1 MELNLKNKKTS
12 EYAVSQLF
20 ANWVKKDFGKI
31 NKYIQKTWLN
41 NEGKDGFKKM
51 FGMIEATDYYIYDK
65 EIITDCR
72 EEVDFRLDIIFR
84 GKEVSMYGKANT
96 ICEIDSYQPSPKGQ
110 WGVNPISILRWVKQ
124 K

>member
-1 MELNLKNKKTS
+1 MELNLKDKKTS
-12 EYAVSQLF
+12 EYTVSQLF
-20 ANWVKKDFGKI
+20 ANWIKKDFIKI

-41 NEGKDGFKKM
+41 NEGKDGFKNM
-51 FGMIEATDYYIYDK
+51 FGMIEVINYYIYDK